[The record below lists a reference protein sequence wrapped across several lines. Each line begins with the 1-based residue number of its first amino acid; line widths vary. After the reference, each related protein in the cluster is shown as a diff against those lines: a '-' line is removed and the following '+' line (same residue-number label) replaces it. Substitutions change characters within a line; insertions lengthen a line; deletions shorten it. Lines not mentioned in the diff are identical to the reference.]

1 MSLDVD
7 SLLDR
12 RRLKRQL
19 GWWRLVAIVAATAFA
34 LAAVARLAGW
44 PVGDHI
50 ARISVSGV
58 ILEDQDLTRSLREI
72 AEDDAAKALLLRID
86 SPGGTVVG
94 GEELYQELR
103 AVAEHKPV
111 MAVMGTLATSAGYMT
126 ALGADHIIAHEG
138 TITGSI
144 GVILQAT
151 EITGLL
157 EKLGITTE
165 AIKSRPLKAV
175 PSPLEPLT
183 EEGRQVT
190 RDVVLDIHDMF
201 VDLVA
206 LRRGLPRATV
216 LELAD
221 GRIYTGRQAL
231 EAKLVDGLG
240 GERDARAWLSEAHGL
255 KDLTVRDRDPQPEF
269 GMWPA
274 IRSAISEKTLFSE
287 TLTLD
292 GLISLWHPD
301 LR

>member
-7 SLLDR
+7 TLLDR
-12 RRLKRQL
+12 RRLKRQV
-19 GWWRLVAIVAATAFA
+19 GWWRLIAIVAATAFA
-34 LAAVARLAGW
+34 VAAVARLAGW
-44 PVGDHI
+44 PEADHI
-50 ARISVSGV
+50 ARITVSGL
-58 ILEDQDLTRSLREI
+58 ILEDQDLAESLREI
-72 AEDDAAKALLLRID
+72 AEDDAAKALMVQID

-94 GEELYQELR
+94 GEVLYRDLR
-103 AVAEHKPV
+103 AVAERKPV
-111 MAVMGTLATSAGYMT
+111 VAVMGTLATSAGYMA
-126 ALGADHIIAHEG
+126 ALGADYILAHEG

-157 EKLGITTE
+157 DKLGITTE

-183 EEGRQVT
+183 DEGRQAT
-190 RDVVLDIHDMF
+190 RRVVLDIHEMF

-206 LRRGLPRATV
+206 LRRDLPRAKA

-231 EAKLVDGLG
+231 KAKLVDGLG
-240 GERDARAWLSEAHGL
+240 GERDARAWLAETHGI
-255 KDLTVRDRDPQPEF
+255 KDLVVRDRDPRPEF
-269 GMWPA
+269 GIWPA
-274 IRSAISEKTLFSE
+274 IRSALSGKTLFSE

>member
-7 SLLDR
+7 TLLDR
-12 RRLKRQL
+12 RRLKRQV
-19 GWWRLVAIVAATAFA
+19 GWWRLIAIVAATAFA
-34 LAAVARLAGW
+34 VAAVARLAGW
-44 PVGDHI
+44 PEADHI
-50 ARISVSGV
+50 ARITVSGL
-58 ILEDQDLTRSLREI
+58 ILEDQDLAESLREI
-72 AEDDAAKALLLRID
+72 AQDDAAKALMVQID

-94 GEELYQELR
+94 GEVLYRDLR
-103 AVAEHKPV
+103 AVAERKPV
-111 MAVMGTLATSAGYMT
+111 VAVMGTLATSAGYMA
-126 ALGADHIIAHEG
+126 ALGADYILAHEG

-157 EKLGITTE
+157 DKLGITTE

-183 EEGRQVT
+183 DEGRQAT
-190 RDVVLDIHDMF
+190 RRVVLDIHEMF

-206 LRRGLPRATV
+206 LRRDLPRATA

-231 EAKLVDGLG
+231 KAKLVDGLG
-240 GERDARAWLSEAHGL
+240 GERDARAWLAETHGI
-255 KDLTVRDRDPQPEF
+255 KDLVVRDRDPRPEF
-269 GMWPA
+269 GIWPA
-274 IRSAISEKTLFSE
+274 IRSSLSGKTLFSE